1 MAIAAACGMVMLAKE
16 RGSNDVT
23 LANDRTGPP
32 VGAGL
37 VLPFCLRHGLVGG
50 L

>member
-16 RGSNDVT
+16 RGNDDVP
-23 LANDRTGPP
+23 LADDRTGPL

-37 VLPFCLRHGLVGG
+37 VLPFCLRPGLVGA